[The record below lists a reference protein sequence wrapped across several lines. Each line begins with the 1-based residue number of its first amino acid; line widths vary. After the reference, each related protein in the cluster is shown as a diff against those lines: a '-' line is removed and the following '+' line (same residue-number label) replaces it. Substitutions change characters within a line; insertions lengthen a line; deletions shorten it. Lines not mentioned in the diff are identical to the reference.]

1 MLMRALVPVLAFLT
15 LAACATA
22 VKDSPPPPDPHTQM
36 EALEMRI
43 TILVEEQRMKLDPKA
58 RRLAIDP
65 QLAQLARARAA
76 DMAKK
81 NYLAHTAPDGSTA
94 ASLLMKE
101 DAKWQGLLGENL
113 AAQHYTKQGGV
124 VVNDYAQRFLDQWLK
139 SKPHL
144 ENMVFANYDH
154 AGVGAAVNADTVY
167 VALLF
172 STDLGLP
179 PPPEEGPANTAT
191 TFESPA
197 AAAAAPIPSAPAGA
211 PEPLRLRGATGRTP
225 PSRPAPSM
233 PPR

>member
-65 QLAQLARARAA
+65 QLTQLARARAA

-101 DAKWQGLLGENL
+101 DAK
-113 AAQHYTKQGGV
+113 
-124 VVNDYAQRFLDQWLK
+124 
-139 SKPHL
+139 
-144 ENMVFANYDH
+144 
-154 AGVGAAVNADTVY
+154 
-167 VALLF
+167 
-172 STDLGLP
+172 
-179 PPPEEGPANTAT
+179 
-191 TFESPA
+191 
-197 AAAAAPIPSAPAGA
+197 
-211 PEPLRLRGATGRTP
+211 
-225 PSRPAPSM
+225 
-233 PPR
+233 